1 MYWPFFR
8 SKQEE
13 MIALKEL
20 GSHLGSNLVVPII
33 KPHDATSRVEGQI
46 SRVLQAGLRTA
57 LIVNTNEGSPVP
69 SIAQIMAME
78 NNLTN
83 AYPNQIFP
91 TLEVRPGITAAD
103 VSGFL
108 NTYSG
113 RTQVFVHRAHTLN
126 AAIFPSSDAIHIF
139 ESHKVSP
146 HFISSF
152 SASRRVILRDGF
164 KKQSVNGDYPSVS
177 YFDDLA
183 YSYCAHGYDGFGD
196 FSAIGDVP
204 YNKGGGQPSHVALH
218 LTEPN
223 QNNTFHCRHFVSA
236 VPPATTDVQT
246 KYFDALAQLIGH
258 TGSPGVGPFSTLGV
272 SDYCK
277 NHGAGTFPGLG
288 SPKRWSTKHHIQ
300 LVHSVLT
307 ASFAVPWI

>member
-20 GSHLGSNLVVPII
+20 GPYLGSNLVVPVI
-33 KPHDATSRVEGQI
+33 KPHDAASRVEGQI
-46 SRVLQAGLRTA
+46 SRVLQTGLRAA

-69 SIAQIMAME
+69 AVADVMAME
-78 NNLTN
+78 NSLEN
-83 AYPNQIFP
+83 AYPNQVFP
-91 TLEVRPGITAAD
+91 TLEVHPGVTAAD

-113 RTQVFVHRAHTLN
+113 RTQVFVHRAHTLS
-126 AAIFPSSDAIHIF
+126 AAIFPASDAIHIF
-139 ESHKVSP
+139 ESNGVSP
-146 HFISSF
+146 QFVSCF
-152 SASRRVILRDGF
+152 SASRCVILRDGF
-164 KKQSVNGDYPSVS
+164 KKQSVNGGYPSVS

-183 YSYCAHGYDGFGD
+183 YSYRIHGYDGFGD
-196 FSAIGDVP
+196 FAAIGDVP
-204 YNKGGGQPSHVALH
+204 YNTGGGQPSHVALH
-218 LTEPN
+218 LTEPH

-258 TGSPGVGPFSTLGV
+258 TGSPGVGPFSTFGV
-272 SDYCK
+272 SDYC
-277 NHGAGTFPGLG
+277 NNYVAGNFPGLG

-300 LVHSVLT
+300 LLHSVLDVSS
-307 ASFAVPWI
+307 AAPWV